1 VSRPSQSEIPV
12 VELVL
17 AIVSALTIAAL
28 LGYLALQEWHNQS
41 PRPPEITVSLGSPQA
56 LSSGWLVPLEAAN
69 VGDLP
74 VSQLTVELTAGAER
88 AETMVDFLAARS
100 SVEGGFFL
108 NSDPG
113 TLSLRGRAL
122 GFVEP

>member
-28 LGYLALQEWHNQS
+28 LGYLALQEWRNQS

-56 LSSGWLVPLEAAN
+56 LSSGWLVPFEAN